1 MPHKKGKL
9 AIAELRKGSE
19 KGLAL
24 AKQILQAE
32 KMDSPK
38 LHSAFEYYLEH
49 WDDFTHAGLFSLA
62 CEAVGGNPDD
72 SVLAQAAV
80 AMMAAAFDLH
90 DDILDKSKAKNKI
103 PTVYGKFGVEIAL
116 LLGNAFLI
124 EGFKTFAD
132 STATFPSERRKSIL
146 ETTKNLLFEVGNAH
160 VSEICIKQKRR
171 MNPNDYMMITELKA
185 ASIEADLTLGATF
198 GGGDEA
204 EVANL
209 AKFGRILG
217 VLGTLRDDLV
227 DVFDIDELRQRIAV
241 QDLPLPLLFAMEDKK
256 IGPKAATILAKPKIT
271 DRDVTKLVS
280 LTLES
285 KPVAEM
291 KNRMQVLIQEALNS
305 LLKLPKKKLHRKLQ
319 AVASFMLEDL

>member
-1 MPHKKGKL
+1 MPQKKGKL
-9 AIAELRKGSE
+9 VVAELRKGSE

-24 AKQILQAE
+24 AKQILHVE

-62 CEAVGGNPDD
+62 CEAVGGNPDN

-103 PTVYGKFGVEIAL
+103 PTVYGKFGIEIAL

-124 EGFKTFAD
+124 EGFKTLAD
-132 STATFPSERRKSIL
+132 STTTFPKERRKNIL
-146 ETTKNLLFEVGNAH
+146 ETTKNLFFDVGNAH
-160 VSEICIKQKRR
+160 VLEICFKQRKRVT
-171 MNPNDYMMITELKA
+171 PNDYMMITELKA
-185 ASIEADLTLGATF
+185 ASIEADLMLGALF
-198 GGGDEA
+198 GGGNEA

-227 DVFDIDELRQRIAV
+227 DVFDIEELRQRIAV
-241 QDLPLPLLFAMEDKK
+241 QDLPLPLLFAMQDKK
-256 IGPKAATILAKPKIT
+256 IGSRAATILSKSKIT
-271 DRDVTKLVS
+271 EKDITELVN

-285 KPVAEM
+285 NPVVEM
-291 KNRMQVLIQEALNS
+291 KDRMKLLIKEALTV
-305 LLKLPKKKLHRKLQ
+305 LAKLPKKNLHRKLQ